1 MCSKSVSWTDSIS
14 NKPVH
19 LLHIISQ
26 EKKKLQE
33 KELDDL
39 DDLLGEFGI
48 TTTEANEAVEEKKV
62 EDEPL
67 AASTADASKKKK
79 KKSKKKTKSSTEAD
93 DWVQVD
99 APESEATVVDV
110 AAVLKAKAKTKEKSA
125 AEIAA
130 ATAAK
135 EAKAKADKKAA
146 EEKKKVWVFW
156 CIVKALHYVWS
167 CWQLNIHFFCD
178 RKRRRT
184 RRNMLALEGDMGK

>member
-1 MCSKSVSWTDSIS
+1 MYNSSAVIILPLNLIRS
-14 NKPVH
+14 NEFHH
-19 LLHIISQ
+19 LQNISQ

-48 TTTEANEAVEEKKV
+48 TTTDANAVVEEKKV
-62 EDEPL
+62 EDETL
-67 AASTADASKKKK
+67 VASTTDASKKKK
-79 KKSKKKTKSSTEAD
+79 KKSKKKNKSSTEAD
-93 DWVQVD
+93 DWVKVD
-99 APESEATVVDV
+99 TPENEATVVDV

-146 EEKKKVWVFW
+146 EEKKKVCLFDSLL
-156 CIVKALHYVWS
+156 KANIFLSS
-167 CWQLNIHFFCD
+167 C
-178 RKRRRT
+178 
-184 RRNMLALEGDMGK
+184 